1 MVWCEKGYP
10 AYIFE
15 QKRGYGHGAAP
26 HGSCRE
32 LVQIY
37 MLEVAKLAIALI
49 YYTESA
55 GSKLQGGAVD
65 AANCGLPR

>member
-1 MVWCEKGYP
+1 MGWCEKGYP

-15 QKRGYGHGAAP
+15 QERGYGHGAAP

-37 MLEVAKLAIALI
+37 MLEVAELAIALI
-49 YYTESA
+49 
-55 GSKLQGGAVD
+55 
-65 AANCGLPR
+65 